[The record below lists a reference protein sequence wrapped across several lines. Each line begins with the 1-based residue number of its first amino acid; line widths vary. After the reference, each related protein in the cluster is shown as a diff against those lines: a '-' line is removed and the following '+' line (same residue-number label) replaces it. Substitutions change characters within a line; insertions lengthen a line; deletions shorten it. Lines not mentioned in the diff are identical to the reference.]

1 MIKKI
6 AIYCDLSNSSGLG
19 HFNRMKNL
27 SIELVLAFLS
37 HYSKKDDKKSFKIF
51 KMLKKAQ
58 KYPYFGQLCESKK
71 SKKSVEK

>member
-27 SIELVLAFLS
+27 SIELEKRGSKCYFLFYLKNREYVTK
-37 HYSKKDDKKSFKIF
+37 HAKKLKIIF
-51 KMLKKAQ
+51 
-58 KYPYFGQLCESKK
+58 FFR
-71 SKKSVEK
+71 

>member
-27 SIELVLAFLS
+27 SIELE
-37 HYSKKDDKKSFKIF
+37 KKRF
-51 KMLKKAQ
+51 KMLFFILFKK
-58 KYPYFGQLCESKK
+58 
-71 SKKSVEK
+71 